1 MGQVLDPSRS
11 LGMTGRLGWRW
22 GVSAMYWQSWAI
34 PPLDPSTLL
43 PPRRILQRR
52 MFHLRQG
59 ERPLPGMDSGSRGA
73 EMQGWERIREWKS
86 MQIGNASL

>member
-1 MGQVLDPSRS
+1 
-11 LGMTGRLGWRW
+11 
-22 GVSAMYWQSWAI
+22 MYWQSWAI

-59 ERPLPGMDSGSRGA
+59 ERPRPRDGFRLSGGR
-73 EMQGWERIREWKS
+73 MQGWERIREWKS